1 MSARTLSAALIVA
14 AAALGLTACAG
25 ATAPAPA
32 APTEPSTTA
41 SAEFPRTVTVP
52 AARGGDASEVTLD
65 AAPSRIAALD
75 YESAEVLAE
84 LGLAEQLVLVPEA
97 VTNPTLGGHVAEMA
111 GVAETFPVA
120 MALEAETVISLE
132 PELVV
137 MSPRHG
143 AEDTIGSVL
152 TQSGIPT
159 LQLPDSWTDLAHL
172 SSNIELVGE
181 VTATEVAAARLVT
194 ELETGLTPADE
205 PSNARVLVLSNQAG
219 RAFVTAG
226 NAFPLRLLELAG
238 ARDVSAELGIAT
250 TGPIS
255 AEQIVEANPDAILLV
270 DMNGSG
276 ERMFAELLAN
286 PAVAALPGA
295 GRTLLLPGKD
305 VQALGL
311 ANTISGLEQIESWLA
326 SS

>member
-1 MSARTLSAALIVA
+1 MSARFLPAALLIT

-25 ATAPAPA
+25 PAAPAPA
-32 APTEPSTTA
+32 ASTAAPSVTA
-41 SAEFPRTVTVP
+41 AEFPRTIEVP
-52 AARGGDASEVTLD
+52 AARGGEATTLTLES
-65 AAPSRIAALD
+65 APTRIAALD

-84 LGLAEQLVLVPEA
+84 LGLAKQLVLVPEA
-97 VTNPTLGGHVAEMA
+97 VTNPTLGGHVEEMA
-111 GVAETFPVA
+111 QVATTFPVA
-120 MALEAETVISLE
+120 MALEAETVISLD

-152 TQSGIPT
+152 MQSGIPT

-172 SSNIELVGE
+172 SSNIALIGQS
-181 VTATEVAAARLVT
+181 TATEEAAETLVST
-194 ELETGLTPADE
+194 LERGLEPTTTPNK
-205 PSNARVLVLSNQAG
+205 SRVLVLSNQAG

-238 ARDVSAELGIAT
+238 AQDVSAELGIVT

-255 AEQIVEANPDAILLV
+255 AEQLVQADPDGILLI

-276 ERMFAELLAN
+276 ERMFAELLEN

-295 GRTLLLPGKD
+295 QRTLLLPGKD
-305 VQALGL
+305 VQAMGL
-311 ANTISGLEQIESWLA
+311 TNTISGLEQLEAWLA
-326 SS
+326 EK